1 MLLQAA
7 LNGPFSKADHPA
19 MPVSV
24 EELAHD
30 AAECVAAGA
39 RAVHLHPRDAA
50 GSESLDAEVVDAV
63 VAAVRARCRVPV
75 GVTTGAWIVS
85 DLDRRIALVRAWSEP
100 DYASVNVSEPGAADV
115 MRALLD
121 TGVGIEA
128 GVWTVGDVELL
139 AATGLGERITRV
151 LVEPVDV
158 RAADAVPT
166 VEAIHAA
173 LDAAGIAAP
182 RLEHGDGD
190 ATWVLVA
197 HAIRRRL
204 DTRIGLED
212 TTVGPDGTPAA
223 GNAALV
229 RAARELGAAGP

>member
-1 MLLQAA
+1 VLLQAA
-7 LNGPFSKADHPA
+7 LNGPFTKGDHPA

-39 RAVHLHPRDAA
+39 RAVHLHPRDADGA
-50 GSESLDAEVVDAV
+50 ESLDAEVVDAV
-63 VAAVRARCRVPV
+63 VAAVRSRCQVPV
-75 GVTTGAWIVS
+75 GVTTGEWIVP

-100 DYASVNVSEPGAADV
+100 DYTSVNMSEPGAADL

-121 TGVGIEA
+121 AGVGIEA
-128 GVWTVGDVELL
+128 GVWSVDDVELL
-139 AATGLGERITRV
+139 AATGLADRITRV
-151 LVEPVDV
+151 LVEPVDL
-158 RAADAVPT
+158 RAGDAVQT

-173 LDAAGIAAP
+173 LDRTAIAAP
-182 RLEHGDGD
+182 RLEHGDGE

-197 HAIRRRL
+197 HAIQRRL

-212 TTVGPDGTPAA
+212 TTLGPDGTRAA

-229 RAARELGAAGP
+229 RAAHELGAGG